1 MFCVTTGEPNM
12 NFTRRAAFSVIAG
25 LLGGVVSQASAM
37 DMASELEAEGA
48 ITGARGVVPRIGR
61 IARVPS
67 VGVVNLNLATEQ
79 FNRDERVFM
88 VASDF
93 RGLAARNA
101 AGVSRMRRALIANPA
116 TRSALADHGIEV
128 RYIVGVRVS
137 SNGSLRLFVL
147 R

>member
-1 MFCVTTGEPNM
+1 M
-12 NFTRRAAFSVIAG
+12 NFTRRAAFAVIAG
-25 LLGGVVSQASAM
+25 LLGSAVSPAFAM
-37 DMASELEAEGA
+37 DMASEIEAEGA
-48 ITGARGVVPRIGR
+48 ITGARRVAPRIAR
-61 IARVPS
+61 ITRVPS

-101 AGVSRMRRALIANPA
+101 AGVSRMRRALMANSA
-116 TRSALADHGIEV
+116 TRSALVDRGIEIRHV
-128 RYIVGVRVS
+128 VGVRVS